1 MSTALIAT
9 LRESIGYLR
18 DDGYHQTARLIAV
31 AADEIERLNRRVHA
45 LESGARPTDSPYRA
59 TVSGNFSAD
68 PFGAD
73 PRRHHGR

>member
-1 MSTALIAT
+1 MSTALITT

-45 LESGARPTDSPYRA
+45 LESGARPTDSRYRA

-73 PRRHHGR
+73 PRRHHGQ